1 MHFYKFLQIQ
11 NIISYLKTFFN
22 ILKIYLEMDRRKKN
36 KFIVFYFPLRAYNK
50 NIIEIE
56 QELRKIKKIKSFFLY
71 NEKSKSEIS
80 NYSNSFFLDFGYLKY
95 IPFSDFFLK
104 KINIFISAYV
114 NYVFPP
120 NSKNI
125 YICHDISDV
134 PMVNKNLERKIF
146 LSLSKMHF
154 IFLSSKT
161 VVDYFKSKFE
171 KYVSNQ
177 SRIPNLINTG
187 YLKLDNVIANLKKN
201 KNHNNTI
208 LIAPT
213 YSLQM
218 KQFNLTK
225 SLNNIIQNLTKL
237 DHKVIYRPHP
247 LDLTDK
253 GNNEFVKYI
262 SKKFSKSKNF
272 SVDLSTSYLK
282 SYSEAKLLITDFSGT
297 AYTFAYSTLKPVI
310 FFSKNEN
317 KFKKNKDSK
326 LSYFKDRNKIGLI
339 STNIKSLVKNVYKIS
354 KNQKKIT
361 RKIFRLRKKRIKYI
375 NMSLEITTKFIKR
388 IVK

>member
-1 MHFYKFLQIQ
+1 
-11 NIISYLKTFFN
+11 
-22 ILKIYLEMDRRKKN
+22 
-36 KFIVFYFPLRAYNK
+36 
-50 NIIEIE
+50 
-56 QELRKIKKIKSFFLY
+56 
-71 NEKSKSEIS
+71 
-80 NYSNSFFLDFGYLKY
+80 
-95 IPFSDFFLK
+95 
-104 KINIFISAYV
+104 
-114 NYVFPP
+114 
-120 NSKNI
+120 
-125 YICHDISDV
+125 
-134 PMVNKNLERKIF
+134 MVNKNLERKIF